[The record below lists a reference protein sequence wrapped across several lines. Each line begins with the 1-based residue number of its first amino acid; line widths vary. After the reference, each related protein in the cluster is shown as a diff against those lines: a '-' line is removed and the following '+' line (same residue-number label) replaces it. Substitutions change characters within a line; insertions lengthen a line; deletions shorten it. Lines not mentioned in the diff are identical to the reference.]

1 MLARTLTTPTTP
13 NKLTTFTTH
22 TTHTKSGA
30 THMIQT
36 LPYNPFTHL
45 GRHDDGVEV
54 GLSDGRAEGII
65 DGDDVECDARLDR
78 VEESP
83 HPILPFLAVGSTVQ
97 KVQRFNGKT
106 SGGKR
111 VSMALST
118 TSYLRFIL
126 SITRKYNSKL
136 TLSITLRL

>member
-1 MLARTLTTPTTP
+1 MLARTPTTPTT
-13 NKLTTFTTH
+13 LTTFTT
-22 TTHTKSGA
+22 SGA
-30 THMIQT
+30 THTIHT

-97 KVQRFNGKT
+97 RFKWERRPVGK
-106 SGGKR
+106 
-111 VSMALST
+111 ALVEWERRGS
-118 TSYLRFIL
+118 
-126 SITRKYNSKL
+126 
-136 TLSITLRL
+136 